1 MKEPMNEEKE
11 TTMLE
16 TSMLTNDKRVE
27 EVKMLSETKEPL
39 LDLDKCSLN
48 ELINIL
54 QKFSNEPSI
63 NVHQVCFGSYIANY
77 VIK

>member
-27 EVKMLSETKEPL
+27 EVK
-39 LDLDKCSLN
+39 C
-48 ELINIL
+48 
-54 QKFSNEPSI
+54 
-63 NVHQVCFGSYIANY
+63 
-77 VIK
+77 